1 MNEIISDER
10 LKALLL
16 AQNQEV
22 NNPVLLDAQ
31 EQAAKTNDWKFVYQ
45 LSKVAGLETSV
56 LIDAE
61 GRIQIDWGSP
71 GLVPLKPFF
80 GAKAP
85 FSIWV
90 HTHPS
95 MSAYWSITDRRS
107 LAHSTGILE
116 RAMVLGEEGFKIAK
130 NTLHISTPVDYR
142 LGDNTQLALW
152 TDEEVIS
159 WE

>member
-10 LKALLL
+10 LEALVL

-22 NNPVLLDAQ
+22 NNPILLKAQ
-31 EQAAKTNDWKFVYQ
+31 KQAAKTNDWKFVYQ

-56 LIDAE
+56 LIDAK

-85 FSIWV
+85 FSMWV

-116 RAMVLGEEGFKIAK
+116 RAMVLGEEG
-130 NTLHISTPVDYR
+130 
-142 LGDNTQLALW
+142 
-152 TDEEVIS
+152 
-159 WE
+159 